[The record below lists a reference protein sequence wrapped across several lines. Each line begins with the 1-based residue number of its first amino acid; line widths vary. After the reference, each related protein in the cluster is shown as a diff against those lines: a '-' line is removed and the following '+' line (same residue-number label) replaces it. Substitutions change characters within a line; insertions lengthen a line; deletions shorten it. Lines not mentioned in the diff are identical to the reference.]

1 MEKIGVDKAREA
13 LSDADLV
20 LYLVDVREGMNEE
33 DREILEA
40 CADKKVILLKN
51 KSDLYSEEQA
61 EESEPGK
68 AEKCAASTES
78 ERPDGIVREI
88 SFSAV
93 TKEGLE
99 ELESLIVSLFENQ
112 EITENDEVL
121 ITSIRQKECLE
132 NADKALDY
140 VFSGIENEE
149 SEEFLTIDLMEAYAE
164 LGKIIGEEVGED
176 VINRVFEKF
185 CMGK

>member
-1 MEKIGVDKAREA
+1 MH
-13 LSDADLV
+13 
-20 LYLVDVREGMNEE
+20 EE

-51 KSDLYSEEQA
+51 KSDLYTEASSAAFDA
-61 EESEPGK
+61 EEDK
-68 AEKCAASTES
+68 KTAVTEK
-78 ERPDGIVREI
+78 PNGIVREI

-132 NADKALDY
+132 SADKALDY